1 MRRTTS
7 ALLTV
12 LALLLA
18 APLAA
23 YTIYFKDGRTLQTKG
38 KHRIVNGVAVVTLL
52 NGTQASFNP
61 KEIDVKRTDEVN
73 KTDLGAAEIIDSGA
87 RQAPGAPPPA
97 PKEQRIS
104 DLINKNGAGPREVPQ
119 ARREAATDGPATG
132 GRSSGASVGKTKAG
146 YPDFSQI
153 ARTSTPY
160 AAADI
165 SAELRQFFLGQKA
178 EAADVFQG
186 TQNERPLVVV
196 TTSSENSV
204 FRALSVGANALLH
217 IRDRFPGKVS
227 GLELLMVTPNRERA
241 GQFVL
246 TPEMAEELVAKR
258 VGLVSFFLDNVQF

>member
-38 KHRIVNGVAVVTLL
+38 KHRLVNGVAVVTLL

-61 KEIDVKRTDEVN
+61 QEIDVKRTDEVN

-104 DLINKNGAGPREVPQ
+104 DLINKNGAGPRNAPQ
-119 ARREAATDGPATG
+119 ARREASQEGAATS
-132 GRSSGASVGKTKAG
+132 RASVTKTRAG

-153 ARTSTPY
+153 ARTPTPY
-160 AAADI
+160 AAADV

-186 TQNERPLVVV
+186 TQDGRPLIVV

-227 GLELLMVTPNRERA
+227 GLELLMVTPARERA

-258 VGLVSFFLDNVQF
+258 VGLVSFFMDNVQF

>member
-38 KHRIVNGVAVVTLL
+38 KHRVVNGVAVVTLL

-61 KEIDVKRTDEVN
+61 QEIDVKRTDEMN
-73 KTDLGAAEIIDSGA
+73 KTDLGAAEIIDSGR
-87 RQAPGAPPPA
+87 RQAPGAPPP
-97 PKEQRIS
+97 PQREQRIS
-104 DLINKNGAGPREVPQ
+104 DLINKSGAGPRDVAP
-119 ARREAATDGPATG
+119 ARREAPAESPAT
-132 GRSSGASVGKTKAG
+132 RSSAGKTQAG
-146 YPDFSQI
+146 YPDFSAI
-153 ARTSTPY
+153 ARTQTPY
-160 AAADI
+160 AAADV
-165 SAELRQFFLGQKA
+165 SGELRQFFLGQKA

-186 TQNERPLVVV
+186 TQDGRPLVVV

-217 IRDRFPGKVS
+217 VRDRFPGKVA

>member
-38 KHRIVNGVAVVTLL
+38 KHRVVNGLAVVTLL

-61 KEIDVKRTDEVN
+61 QEIDVKRTDAMN
-73 KTDLGAAEIIDSGA
+73 KTDLGAAEIIDSGT
-87 RQAPGAPPPA
+87 RQAPGAPPA
-97 PKEQRIS
+97 PRREQRIS
-104 DLINKNGAGPREVPQ
+104 DLINKNGAGPRDVPP
-119 ARREAATDGPATG
+119 ARREARREETATG
-132 GRSSGASVGKTKAG
+132 AGVGVGRTRAG

-153 ARTSTPY
+153 ARTPTPY

-178 EAADVFQG
+178 EAAEIFQG
-186 TQNERPLVVV
+186 TQEGRPLVVV

-217 IRDRFPGKVS
+217 VRDRFPGKVS
-227 GLELLMVTPNRERA
+227 DLELLMVTPSRERA

-258 VGLVSFFLDNVQF
+258 VGLVSFFMENVQF

>member
-1 MRRTTS
+1 MRRTAS

-38 KHRIVNGVAVVTLL
+38 KHRVVNGVAVVTLL

-61 KEIDVKRTDEVN
+61 QEIDVKRTDEMN
-73 KTDLGAAEIIDSGA
+73 KTDLGAAEIIDSGT
-87 RQAPGAPPPA
+87 RRAPGAPPP
-97 PKEQRIS
+97 PQREQRIS
-104 DLINKNGAGPREVPQ
+104 DLINKSGAGPRDVPP
-119 ARREAATDGPATG
+119 ARREAAAEASAT
-132 GRSSGASVGKTKAG
+132 RSSVGKTRAG
-146 YPDFSQI
+146 YPDFSEI
-153 ARTSTPY
+153 ARAQTPY
-160 AAADI
+160 AAADV
-165 SAELRQFFLGQKA
+165 SGELRQFFLGQKA

-186 TQNERPLVVV
+186 TQDGRPLVVV

-217 IRDRFPGKVS
+217 VRGRFPGKVA
-227 GLELLMVTPNRERA
+227 GLELLMITPNRERA

>member
-1 MRRTTS
+1 MRRTTP

-18 APLAA
+18 GPLAA

-38 KHRIVNGVAVVTLL
+38 KHRVVNGRAVVTLL

-61 KEIDVKRTDEVN
+61 QEIDVRRTDEMN
-73 KTDLGAAEIIDSGA
+73 QTDLGAAEIIDTGA
-87 RQAPGAPPPA
+87 RQAPGAPPP
-97 PKEQRIS
+97 PRKEQRIS
-104 DLINKNGAGPREVPQ
+104 DLINKNGAGPRDVPP
-119 ARREAATDGPATG
+119 ARREAQPEGTATG
-132 GRSSGASVGKTKAG
+132 RAGGVGKTKAG
-146 YPDFSQI
+146 YPDFSQL
-153 ARTSTPY
+153 ARTPTPY
-160 AAADI
+160 AAADV

-178 EAADVFQG
+178 EAVEILQG
-186 TQNERPLVVV
+186 TQDGRPLVVV
-196 TTSSENSV
+196 TTSSETSV

-217 IRDRFPGKVS
+217 TRDRFPGKVS
-227 GLELLMVTPNRERA
+227 GLELLMVTPARERA